1 MKHREYYGITAEQA
15 YAEAWRL
22 REQYDEGKAAQDLVG
37 RLFELLH
44 QVSVHDPRLSCA
56 KGEDARGIARQPGN
70 ATRPE
75 GQRGAEKVKMWRS
88 VHITGLGQRMDPTI
102 EQIAEGLEKLK
113 SICVS
118 DGCPE
123 SQLRVKMA
131 REWVKLPLPRYMT
144 RATIEWD
151 CANS

>member
-1 MKHREYYGITAEQA
+1 MKHREYYGITADQA

-37 RLFELLH
+37 RLFELLL
-44 QVSVHDPRLSCA
+44 QVSVHDPRL
-56 KGEDARGIARQPGN
+56 GV
-70 ATRPE
+70 
-75 GQRGAEKVKMWRS
+75 EKVKMSRT
-88 VHITGLGQRMDPTI
+88 VIMTGLGQRTDPTL
-102 EQIAEGLEKLK
+102 EQIVEGLEKLR

-131 REWVKLPLPRYMT
+131 REWVKFPLPYSVT
-144 RATIEWD
+144 TATVEWE